1 MLSILRNKTYLKWIL
16 ALLVIAGFA
25 VAQFAAL
32 KGQANEQS
40 TSAGV
45 AQAAKDMNYRKV
57 LSESNEAQAKTI
69 KAADPSSNIDWKK
82 DASLSKK
89 LDSIENAYND
99 ALAKAKAEVKA
110 NGTVSDAT
118 RSKGLKLASDYQ
130 AAAEDYAKF
139 WEANNGPTRAKTT
152 RALAKSIAAN
162 ADMAFN
168 DIDSDKIDAAKAA
181 SAEAK
186 AAADEYLASVKGNLS
201 DKEKGAIKSNI
212 VPKLQTLSSD
222 VTGLVSGITNLLDQ
236 VKSEAQ
242 SSMSV
247 GGLTSCAQSAA
258 QDGPAALLSPLSSLL
273 SMVQGIGSDIT
284 GMISDLTSL

>member
-1 MLSILRNKTYLKWIL
+1 MIKNNPLLKWIL
-16 ALLVIAGFA
+16 LALAIAGFV
-25 VAQFAAL
+25 VASDML
-32 KGQANEQS
+32 GQSNEQKTDAAIMQAS
-40 TSAGV
+40 KDFASVDLMSASND
-45 AQAAKDMNYRKV
+45 AQLKSIA
-57 LSESNEAQAKTI
+57 
-69 KAADPSSNIDWKK
+69 AADPSLKIDWKK
-82 DASLSKK
+82 DASLAKK
-89 LDSIENAYND
+89 MASVEKSYKD
-99 ALAKAKAEVKA
+99 ALAKAQSEVKA
-110 NGTVSDAT
+110 KGAVSDAT
-118 RSKGLKLASDYQ
+118 RSNGLKLASDYQ

-139 WEANNGPTRAKTT
+139 WEANNGPTRAKNA
-152 RALAKSIAAN
+152 RALGKSIVAN

-186 AAADEYLASVKGNLS
+186 AASNEYMASIKDNLS
-201 DKEKGAIKSNI
+201 DKEKSAIKSNV

-222 VTGLVSGITNLLDQ
+222 VTGLVSGITKLLDQ

-258 QDGPAALLSPLSSLL
+258 QDGPAALLSPLTALL
-273 SMVQGIGSDIT
+273 SMVQGLGSDIT